1 VTEGSATGEANELIF
16 YRRITRR
23 FSLFRMDNTLPKYN
37 PKQRKVFWIVVAVL
51 GLLANIFLPLGWVVV
66 ATLPIVLA
74 AWWIAYQ
81 SNWF

>member
-1 VTEGSATGEANELIF
+1 MENSIPG
-16 YRRITRR
+16 
-23 FSLFRMDNTLPKYN
+23 DK

-51 GLLANIFLPLGWVVV
+51 GLLANILLPLGWLLV

-74 AWWIAYQ
+74 AWWVAYQ